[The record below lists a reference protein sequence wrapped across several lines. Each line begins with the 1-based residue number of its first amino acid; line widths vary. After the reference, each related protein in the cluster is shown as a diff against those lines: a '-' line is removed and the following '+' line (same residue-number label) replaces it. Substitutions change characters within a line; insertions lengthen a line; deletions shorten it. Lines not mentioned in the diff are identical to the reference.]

1 MNALISTVAALAPV
15 LMRFITLQP
24 ANVTVCVNKKGHAFT
39 ATRVNHD

>member
-1 MNALISTVAALAPV
+1 MNALISTVAAPA

-39 ATRVNHD
+39 ATRENHD